1 VKEVMAFLAE
11 HGYAALFV
19 WVFAEQIGVP
29 VPATPVLMA
38 AGALAG
44 HGKLSLALAVAATA
58 IAVVVADNV
67 WFQVGRARG
76 AKVLR
81 LLCRISLEPDSCVR
95 RTDDIFQRYGTGA
108 LVFAKFVPGLNLAA
122 APVIGM
128 SGITLRRFLIY
139 DTLGAALWAGAFLGV
154 GYVFTN
160 QLELAAQYAI
170 RLGSWLLLILLAG
183 LAAFIAL
190 KWRQRRR
197 FLQSL
202 VADRIKPEELK
213 AKMDAGESVVI
224 LDLRHALDVLPD
236 PRMIPGAVR
245 MRPEE
250 LHERYGEI
258 PRDSEII
265 LYCT

>member
-1 VKEVMAFLAE
+1 MAFLAE
-11 HGYAALFV
+11 HGYAVLFL
-19 WVFAEQIGVP
+19 WVFTGQIGVP
-29 VPATPVLMA
+29 IPATPVLLA

-44 HGKLSLALAVAATA
+44 HGKLSLALAVAATC
-58 IAVVVADNV
+58 IGVVVADNV

-95 RTDDIFQRYGTGA
+95 QTDDIFQKYGTRA
-108 LVFAKFVPGLNLAA
+108 LLFAKFVPGLNLVA
-122 APVIGM
+122 APVMGM
-128 SGITLRRFLIY
+128 SGVALRRFLVY
-139 DTLGAALWAGAFLGV
+139 DTLGAALWAGAFLAT

-170 RLGSWLLLILLAG
+170 RLGSSLVLILLAG
-183 LAAFIAL
+183 LAAFIAF

-197 FLQSL
+197 FLHSL
-202 VADRIKPEELK
+202 VADRIKPEALK
-213 AKMDAGESVVI
+213 AKMDAGQSLVI

-236 PRMIPGAVR
+236 PRIIPGAVR

-250 LHERYGEI
+250 LHARYGEI

>member
-1 VKEVMAFLAE
+1 MKELTAFLAQ
-11 HGYAALFV
+11 HGYSALFV
-19 WVFAEQIGVP
+19 WVFTEQIGVP
-29 VPATPVLMA
+29 VPATPVLMV

-44 HGKLSLALAVAATA
+44 RGKLSLALAIAVTA
-58 IAVVVADNV
+58 IGVVVADNV

-95 RTDDIFQRYGTGA
+95 RTDDIFQKYGTRA

-122 APVIGM
+122 APVMGM
-128 SGITLRRFLIY
+128 SGLTLRRFLIY
-139 DTLGAALWAGAFLGV
+139 DTLGAALWAGAFLGA

-183 LAAFIAL
+183 LAAFIAV
-190 KWRQRRR
+190 KWHHRRR

-202 VADRIKPEELK
+202 VADRIAPEELK
-213 AKMDAGESVVI
+213 AKMDAGEPVLI
-224 LDLRHALDVLPD
+224 LDLRHALDILPD
-236 PRMIPGAVR
+236 PRIIPGAVR
-245 MRPEE
+245 MLPEE
-250 LHERYGEI
+250 LRQRYMEI
-258 PRDSEII
+258 PRGAEMV